1 MCACY
6 SSQDFPM
13 SACVRALCGC
23 PRLIVTKIVE
33 PNCGAVCV
41 ALRRS
46 LGGEACHRAP
56 FVVIRCVSSPIA
68 VHGTPHTHCNMYGTL
83 CLFFFFFVLFMYT
96 VCAVPHTH
104 GPLCYAFC
112 WPALLV
118 AIFFD
123 FLLNRND
130 SRQRRQAAQ
139 LRWAADRWGLG
150 REHLAAIVSSALLLL
165 LRDEY
170 ACVCVCVCVV
180 SFGRCE
186 TSVFLV

>member
-1 MCACY
+1 MCSPRRNDFSLIMCACY

-83 CLFFFFFVLFMYT
+83 CLFFCVIYVHT
-96 VCAVPHTH
+96 VRCSPHTR
-104 GPLCYAFC
+104 A
-112 WPALLV
+112 ALLC
-118 AIFFD
+118 
-123 FLLNRND
+123 FLLARAV
-130 SRQRRQAAQ
+130 SSHLFRFFAQSQRQQAAQ
-139 LRWAADRWGLG
+139 AGSAVALSG
-150 REHLAAIVSSALLLL
+150 RQVGVRARAFGCH
-165 LRDEY
+165 
-170 ACVCVCVCVV
+170 CV
-180 SFGRCE
+180 
-186 TSVFLV
+186 